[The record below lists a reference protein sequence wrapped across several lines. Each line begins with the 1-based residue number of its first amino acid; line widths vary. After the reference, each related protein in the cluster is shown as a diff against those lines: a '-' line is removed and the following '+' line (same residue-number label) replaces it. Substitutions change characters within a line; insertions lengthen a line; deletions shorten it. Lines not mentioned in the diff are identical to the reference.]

1 MNEILRAPDTP
12 HSKYPHVYAIVRLDV
27 GMNLENCATVVKILP
42 TADQAETEAARLRE
56 VNKGKNCIY
65 SVQTT
70 RLVGASL
77 IADADS

>member
-1 MNEILRAPDTP
+1 VNKIFRAPEEP
-12 HSKYPHVYAIVRLDV
+12 HLKYLHLYAIVRLDADMSV
-27 GMNLENCATVVKILP
+27 EKCATVVKILP

-77 IADADS
+77 IAES